1 MKTKTIS
8 IALWN
13 DLPDVMREYDTMLS
27 IKSRTTNVIEK
38 LPPYFE
44 IGQIKL
50 IILHARL
57 YNFWSYLN
65 YDLFRVNLTADPSCV
80 CGNPCEHAFH
90 FFFEYPIYD
99 MCRLE
104 MENTTRI
111 ISIPISLNLLL
122 NGRNA
127 LTHEE
132 NTHIVLNVQR

>member
-1 MKTKTIS
+1 
-8 IALWN
+8 
-13 DLPDVMREYDTMLS
+13 MLS
-27 IKSRTTNVIEK
+27 IKSRITPVIEK

-50 IILHARL
+50 YVTFGVTLTMIFTEL
-57 YNFWSYLN
+57 
-65 YDLFRVNLTADPSCV
+65 NLTADPSCV

-104 MENTTRI
+104 MENTMVI